1 MKKKETKSGK
11 GKKDV
16 GLKIHGTLDEVL
28 KAAVKGNPKP
38 ALRKNKGA
46 ST

>member
-11 GKKDV
+11 EKKDI

-28 KAAVKGNPKP
+28 KVAVKGNPKP
-38 ALRKNKGA
+38 KKK
-46 ST
+46 SKK